1 MHPHL
6 VGESKQQHCA
16 DLIRAL
22 EDCHARGWWTKIT
35 GGCNGIK
42 EDLNLCLRAERIERT
57 KNHIQQSKEKR
68 KKTEE
73 IWKAIDDES

>member
-6 VGESKQQHCA
+6 VGERKQQHCA
-16 DLIRAL
+16 RLIRAL
-22 EDCHARGWWTKIT
+22 EDCHAQGWWVKIT

-42 EDLNLCLRAERIERT
+42 HELNMCLRAERIDRT
-57 KNHIQQSKEKR
+57 NKHVQESKEKR

-73 IWKAIDDES
+73 IWKAIDQES